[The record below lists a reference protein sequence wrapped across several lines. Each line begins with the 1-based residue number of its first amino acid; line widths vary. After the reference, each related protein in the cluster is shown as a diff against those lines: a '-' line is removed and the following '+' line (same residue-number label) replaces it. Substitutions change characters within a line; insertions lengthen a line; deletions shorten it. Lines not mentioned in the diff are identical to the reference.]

1 MCIRHQFIVSGDTT
15 IHVKGREWQSY
26 LVFCQSGSLSLVD
39 SSAASSE
46 PVVTKVTGA
55 TITAKKIDGNGFI
68 DLNVHASSVRV
79 MVISYASFTMTAE

>member
-26 LVFCQSGSLSLVD
+26 LVFCQSGSLSIVD
-39 SSAASSE
+39 SAASSE

-55 TITAKKIDGNGFI
+55 TITAKKIDGNGSI

-79 MVISYASFTMTAE
+79 MVISYASFSMTVK

>member
-1 MCIRHQFIVSGDTT
+1 M
-15 IHVKGREWQSY
+15 
-26 LVFCQSGSLSLVD
+26 VD
-39 SSAASSE
+39 SAASSE